1 MNKQARGRAAT
12 LAMTLTLAL
21 ASGAALAHPQ
31 AGGAHTHGF
40 LDGFTHP
47 FTGLDHLLA
56 MLAVGIW
63 SVRQSNARWL
73 QGVFI
78 GMVMV
83 GMASG
88 AAGLAIPGLETG
100 IAATVVLMGIL
111 IALAARLPA
120 AAGAAMV
127 GAFALLH
134 GNAHGHE
141 LPQAAS
147 ALGLLLASGLLV
159 VGGSVLG
166 RFGPSLALKLSGAAI
181 AATGVM
187 LVATV

>member
-1 MNKQARGRAAT
+1 MKKIAA
-12 LAMTLTLAL
+12 ALTLAL
-21 ASGAALAHPQ
+21 ASTAAMAHTGA
-31 AGGAHTHGF
+31 GAHSHGF
-40 LDGFTHP
+40 LAGFAHP

-63 SVRQSNARWL
+63 SVRQANARWL
-73 QGVFI
+73 QATFI

-83 GMASG
+83 GMGSG

-100 IAATVVLMGIL
+100 IAATVVLMGVL
-111 IALAARLPA
+111 IAMAARLPA

-141 LPQAAS
+141 LPQAMS
-147 ALGLLLASGLLV
+147 AVGLLLASGLLV
-159 VGGSVLG
+159 MGGSVLG
-166 RFGPSLALKLSGAAI
+166 RVGPSLALKLSGAAI
-181 AATGVM
+181 AAAGVM
-187 LVATV
+187 LVAAV

>member
-1 MNKQARGRAAT
+1 MKKIAAIT
-12 LAMTLTLAL
+12 LVFI
-21 ASGAALAHPQ
+21 SSAALAHPQ

-40 LDGFTHP
+40 MAGLAHP

-63 SVRQSNARWL
+63 SVRQSHARWL
-73 QGVFI
+73 QATFI

-88 AAGLAIPGLETG
+88 AAGLAIPGLEAG
-100 IAATVVLMGIL
+100 IAATVVLMGVL
-111 IALAARLPA
+111 IAAAARLPA
-120 AAGAAMV
+120 AMAAVMV

-147 ALGLLLASGLLV
+147 AVGLLLASSMLV

-166 RFGPSLALKLSGAAI
+166 RVGPALALKLSGAAI
-181 AATGVM
+181 AAAGVM
-187 LVATV
+187 LVAAV

>member
-1 MNKQARGRAAT
+1 MKKIAA
-12 LAMTLTLAL
+12 ALTLAL
-21 ASGAALAHPQ
+21 ASSAAMAHTGA
-31 AGGAHTHGF
+31 GAHSHGF
-40 LDGFTHP
+40 LAGFAHP

-63 SVRQSNARWL
+63 SVRQPNARWL
-73 QGVFI
+73 QATFV
-78 GMVMV
+78 GMVMA

-100 IAATVVLMGIL
+100 IAATVVLMGVL
-111 IALAARLPA
+111 IAVAARLPV

-141 LPQAAS
+141 LPQAMS
-147 ALGLLLASGLLV
+147 AVGLLLASGLLV
-159 VGGSVLG
+159 IGGSVLG
-166 RFGPSLALKLSGAAI
+166 RGGPSLALKLSGAVI

-187 LVATV
+187 LVAAV

>member
-1 MNKQARGRAAT
+1 MKKITAA
-12 LAMTLTLAL
+12 LTLTLI
-21 ASGAALAHPQ
+21 SGAALAH
-31 AGGAHTHGF
+31 AGAGAHTHGF
-40 LDGFTHP
+40 LAGFAHP

-56 MLAVGIW
+56 MLAAGIW
-63 SVRQSNARWL
+63 SARQANARWL
-73 QGVFI
+73 QAIFI

-100 IAATVVLMGIL
+100 IAATVLLLGVL
-111 IALAARLPA
+111 IAVAARLPA
-120 AAGAAMV
+120 AAGAVMM

-147 ALGLLLASGLLV
+147 AVGLLLASALLV
-159 VGGSVLG
+159 LGGSVVG
-166 RFGPSLALKLSGAAI
+166 RVGPSLALKVSGAAI
-181 AATGVM
+181 AVAGVM

>member
-1 MNKQARGRAAT
+1 MKKIAA
-12 LAMTLTLAL
+12 ALTLAL
-21 ASGAALAHPQ
+21 ASSAAMAHTGA
-31 AGGAHTHGF
+31 GAHAHGF
-40 LDGFTHP
+40 LDGLAHP

-63 SVRQSNARWL
+63 SVRQANPRWL
-73 QGVFI
+73 QATFI

-88 AAGLAIPGLETG
+88 AAGLAIPGLEAG
-100 IAATVVLMGIL
+100 IAATVVLMGVL
-111 IALAARLPA
+111 IAMAARLPA

-141 LPQAAS
+141 LPQAMS
-147 ALGLLLASGLLV
+147 AVGLLLASGLLV
-159 VGGSVLG
+159 IGGSVLG
-166 RFGPSLALKLSGAAI
+166 RVGPSLALKISGAAI

-187 LVATV
+187 MVAAV

>member
-1 MNKQARGRAAT
+1 MKTTTRNRIAA
-12 LAMTLTLAL
+12 LTLAL
-21 ASGAALAHPQ
+21 VSTAALAHPQ

-40 LDGFTHP
+40 LAGFAHP

-63 SVRQSNARWL
+63 SVRQPNARWL
-73 QGVFI
+73 PGVFI

-100 IAATVVLMGIL
+100 IAATVVLMGVL
-111 IALAARLPA
+111 IAAASRLPA
-120 AAGAAMV
+120 AVGAMMV
-127 GAFALLH
+127 GAFAVLH

-147 ALGLLLASGLLV
+147 AFGLLLASSLLV
-159 VGGSVLG
+159 WGGSVLG
-166 RFGPSLALKLSGAAI
+166 RAGPSLALKLSGAAI
-181 AATGVM
+181 ATTGVM
-187 LVATV
+187 LVAAV

>member
-1 MNKQARGRAAT
+1 MKKIAA
-12 LAMTLTLAL
+12 ALTLAL
-21 ASGAALAHPQ
+21 ASSAAMAHTGA
-31 AGGAHTHGF
+31 GAHAHGF
-40 LDGFTHP
+40 LAGFAHP

-63 SVRQSNARWL
+63 SVRQPNARWL
-73 QGVFI
+73 QATFV
-78 GMVMV
+78 GMVMT

-100 IAATVVLMGIL
+100 IAATVVLMGVL
-111 IALAARLPA
+111 IAVAARLPV

-141 LPQAAS
+141 LPQAMS
-147 ALGLLLASGLLV
+147 AVGLLLASGLLV
-159 VGGSVLG
+159 IGGSVLG
-166 RFGPSLALKLSGAAI
+166 RVGPSLALKLSGAAI

-187 LVATV
+187 LVAAV

>member
-1 MNKQARGRAAT
+1 MKNKIAA
-12 LAMTLTLAL
+12 LTLAL
-21 ASGAALAHPQ
+21 ASGAALAHP
-31 AGGAHTHGF
+31 GAHTHGF
-40 LDGFTHP
+40 EAGFSHP

-63 SVRQSNARWL
+63 SARQSNRRWL
-73 QGVFI
+73 QATFI

-111 IALAARLPA
+111 IAVAARLPA
-120 AAGAAMV
+120 AAGAVMV

-147 ALGLLLASGLLV
+147 AVGLLLASGLLV
-159 VGGSVLG
+159 LGGSVLG
-166 RFGPSLALKLSGAAI
+166 RVGPSLALKLSGAAI
-181 AATGVM
+181 AATGMM
-187 LVATV
+187 LVASA